1 MTYLEQ
7 AMKSIMVPYTTMANI
22 EDSIAKLT
30 TDEFRQF
37 RRVMGMVEIAM
48 HEVEERLKD
57 VS

>member
-22 EDSIAKLT
+22 EDSVAKLT
-30 TDEFRQF
+30 TDEFRQL
-37 RRVMGMVEIAM
+37 RRVIGMVEIAM
-48 HEVEERLKD
+48 HEVEEHSKN

>member
-22 EDSIAKLT
+22 EDSVAKLT
-30 TDEFRQF
+30 TDEFRQL
-37 RRVMGMVEIAM
+37 RRVIGMVEIAM
-48 HEVEERLKD
+48 HEVEENLKN

>member
-22 EDSIAKLT
+22 EDSVAKLT
-30 TDEFRQF
+30 TDEFRQL
-37 RRVMGMVEIAM
+37 RRVIGMVEIAM
-48 HEVEERLKD
+48 HEVEEHLKN